1 MTNRRP
7 SSVPSG
13 QQATLN
19 STSEGA
25 SYTFGYSTVGGVSKG
40 ASAQRAEEALRRQGA
55 PGGEAAAE
63 GGPQHEAEHHACHA
77 ASCEHLERAEERVR
91 RRPYQRGPRGQGQR
105 THVRNAR
112 LNDEEL
118 ARITAGAKAA
128 GMTVAGFLA
137 HCALAAARDLERTAA
152 DVASEREVISE
163 LFAARRHL
171 GYIGNNLN
179 QVTKALNSGAN
190 APHTEVVLQAVR
202 RAVQRVEAAA
212 QQLIDR

>member
-1 MTNRRP
+1 MTDRA
-7 SSVPSG
+7 SSPVHHGPPQVP
-13 QQATLN
+13 N
-19 STSEGA
+19 SAQGRA
-25 SYTFGYSTVGGVSKG
+25 SYTFGYSTGGGVSKG
-40 ASAQRAEEALRRQGA
+40 TSAQRAKEALRRQGA
-55 PGGEAAAE
+55 PGGEAATE

-77 ASCEHLERAEERVR
+77 SSCEHLERAELRVR
-91 RRPYQRGPRGQGQR
+91 RRPYQRGPRSQGQR

-137 HCALAAARDLERTAA
+137 HCALSAARDLERTAA
-152 DVASEREVISE
+152 VVASEREVISE
-163 LFAARRHL
+163 LFTARRHL

-179 QVTKALNSGAN
+179 QVTKALNSGAD
-190 APHTEVVLQAVR
+190 APHAEVVLQAVR
-202 RAVQRVEAAA
+202 RAVQRVEVAA